1 MFLVGVFFVCVLFL
15 FCVCVKFSARESY
28 ESIVGDYQ
36 IKVTCHSI
44 VDKLRSPT
52 FLTYT
57 RKWLSKTYSF
67 FCLCISW
74 WVVNKNNSF
83 LVKEFHL
90 IRDLFNQ
97 CKEKLNHHFMVI
109 RFPFQIC
116 NRKWNSCQKPTDAWL
131 HGNRVQLFSD
141 FSRHL
146 YKFRINY

>member
-1 MFLVGVFFVCVLFL
+1 MFLVGFVCVCVCVLFL
-15 FCVCVKFSARESY
+15 FCVCVCDIFCKRKLR
-28 ESIVGDYQ
+28 DYQ

-97 CKEKLNHHFMVI
+97 CKEKLKHDFMVI